1 MSTVS
6 DLADVRDDVVS
17 WRAGD
22 WELACVPKQGGRLLR
37 CDWQGEVI
45 MRRATSDSIWDAA
58 HFPLVP
64 FSNRIAQ
71 GHFEIGNRV
80 VTLRPNMPGSDSLH
94 PLHGQG
100 WQSPWTLELMDEGGL
115 ELGLAV
121 SAGEWPWAYAA
132 RQSFRLHERD
142 LVMTLSLTNEAVE
155 PMPAGLGFHPYFPCT
170 EATVYHGLHRGE
182 WQTSSAGLPVTLVER
197 AGTVDWWRGAPVGT
211 RNVDTVYVGREGPLS
226 LTWPDR
232 ALKLTMHPSPAL
244 RFTVVYTPPGQEFVC
259 IEPVSHMTDAI
270 NRQDHSDNGLI
281 WLAPGESLTVSV
293 ILTVQRITTV
303 KRK

>member
-1 MSTVS
+1 MNSAPSAMPAGPGRWDRRFEVLIWPRWPTLPSPVTSRRSRGQVGRNGWKIMSTVS

-142 LVMTLSLTNEAVE
+142 LVMTLSLTNEAV
-155 PMPAGLGFHPYFPCT
+155 
-170 EATVYHGLHRGE
+170 
-182 WQTSSAGLPVTLVER
+182 
-197 AGTVDWWRGAPVGT
+197 
-211 RNVDTVYVGREGPLS
+211 
-226 LTWPDR
+226 
-232 ALKLTMHPSPAL
+232 
-244 RFTVVYTPPGQEFVC
+244 
-259 IEPVSHMTDAI
+259 
-270 NRQDHSDNGLI
+270 
-281 WLAPGESLTVSV
+281 
-293 ILTVQRITTV
+293 
-303 KRK
+303 